1 MDDPGGYLI
10 YFFPQIQQWMF
21 AVAFHP
27 AVSILSV
34 IFLLVISGLI
44 SASEVAFFSISPKDL
59 DQIEEES
66 AKKRLMALLGKPKSL
81 LATILLL
88 NNTVNICIV
97 VVSDNLL
104 NKHVSWEN
112 TPEWLY
118 FSVKV
123 VLITLVILL
132 FGEITPKVYATKYNL
147 TLAKF
152 FSGIMSFLVRIL
164 RPFTWTLVSM
174 SSFLDN
180 RLKKKGNAFSVE
192 KLTDALELTT
202 GEEISDEEHKML
214 KGIAEFGSLDVYS
227 IMTPRT
233 DVAMVHVD
241 MKLPE
246 VLHEIL
252 KTGYSRMPVFRE
264 KEDQIVGILYI
275 KDILPF
281 INETEEYAW
290 PTLIREP
297 FFVPENKKIDDLLK
311 EFQSKKM
318 HMALVVDEFGGF
330 EGLVTLEDIIEQ
342 IIGEI
347 NDEHDDDAVDF
358 HKITDNEFIFAGKT
372 SVTDFLRIVE
382 YEKDFFADIESEPE
396 TLAGVLLELSGKIPS
411 REEKIPFKNITF
423 RVLNAD
429 SRRVNRVK
437 VTILPGNDLKG
448 SLGKMRSPLG
458 IVSAAVFLS
467 FFTSCGS
474 EREPI
479 PRPKGYWEIAFPK
492 KEYQMY
498 DSLCPFTFEYPVYA
512 RISPFSRDASKIC
525 WFDIVFPDY
534 RATLHLSY
542 EDVGKDFAR
551 FSEDQHTLAY
561 KHTSKA
567 NAIEEIFVE
576 APEDRVWGIIYDIQG
591 DAASNFQFHVTDSL
605 HHFLR
610 GSLYF
615 DFKANQDSTAP
626 VLDFLKQDITRL
638 VETVKWK

>member
-10 YFFPQIQQWMF
+10 YLFPQLHQWMF
-21 AVAFHP
+21 AGAFHP
-27 AVSILSV
+27 TVGILSV
-34 IFLLVISGLI
+34 ILLLIISGLI
-44 SASEVAFFSISPKDL
+44 SASEVAFFSLSPKEL
-59 DQIEEES
+59 DQIEEGP
-66 AKKRLMALLGKPKSL
+66 AKKRLTVLLGKPKSL

-88 NNTVNICIV
+88 NNTVNIGIV
-97 VVSDNLL
+97 VVSDDLL
-104 NKHVSWEN
+104 KNVSWQN
-112 TPEWLY
+112 TPDWLV
-118 FSVKV
+118 FSIKV
-123 VLITLVILL
+123 VLITFVILL
-132 FGEITPKVYATKYNL
+132 FGEITPKVYATKHNL

-152 FSGIMSFLVRIL
+152 FSGVMSFLVRMF
-164 RPFTWTLVSM
+164 RPFTWTLVTM

-233 DVAMVHVD
+233 DVAMVNVE
-241 MKLPE
+241 MPLPT

-275 KDILPF
+275 KDILPY
-281 INETEEYAW
+281 INEAEDFAW
-290 PTLIREP
+290 PKLLREP

-358 HKITDNEFIFAGKT
+358 HKITDHEFIFAGKT
-372 SVTDFLRIVE
+372 SVTDFLRIVDF
-382 YEKDFFADIESEPE
+382 EKDFFADIESEPE

-411 REEKIPFKNITF
+411 REQKITFKNITF

-429 SRRVNRVK
+429 SRRVNRLKVSIAPDDESQGVVVK
-437 VTILPGNDLKG
+437 TR
-448 SLGKMRSPLG
+448 MPLG
-458 IVSAAVFLS
+458 FIFFGLVLS
-467 FFTSCGS
+467 FFTSCGGDK
-474 EREPI
+474 EPI

-492 KEYQMY
+492 KEYRMY

-512 RISPFSRDASKIC
+512 QISPFTRDVSKIC

-534 RATLHLSY
+534 RATLHVSY
-542 EDVGKDFAR
+542 EDVGNDFVR

-567 NAIEEIFVE
+567 NAIEEIFIE

-591 DAASNFQFHVTDSL
+591 DAASNFQFHVTDSQR
-605 HHFLR
+605 HFLR

-615 DFKANQDSTAP
+615 DFKANQDSTSP

>member
-1 MDDPGGYLI
+1 LDDPGGYLI
-10 YFFPQIQQWMF
+10 SLFPQLHQWLF
-21 AVAFHP
+21 AGSFHP
-27 AVSILSV
+27 TLGILSV
-34 IFLLVISGLI
+34 VILLIVSGLI
-44 SASEVAFFSISPKDL
+44 SASEVAFFSLSPKEI
-59 DQIEEES
+59 DQIEEGT
-66 AKKRLMALLGKPKSL
+66 AKKRLTALLGKPKSL

-88 NNTVNICIV
+88 NNTVNIGVV
-97 VVSDNLL
+97 VVSDDLL
-104 NKHVSWEN
+104 KNVSWQN
-112 TPEWLY
+112 TPEWLA
-118 FSVKV
+118 FLVKV
-123 VLITLVILL
+123 VLITFIILL
-132 FGEITPKVYATKYNL
+132 FGEITPKVYATKHNL

-152 FSGIMSFLVRIL
+152 FSGIMFFLVRMF
-164 RPFTWTLVSM
+164 RPFTWILVNM

-180 RLKKKGNAFSVE
+180 RLKKKGNAFSVD

-233 DVAMVHVD
+233 DVAMVNVA
-241 MKLPE
+241 MKMPE

-281 INETEEYAW
+281 LNETEDFVW
-290 PTLIREP
+290 PKLVREP

-358 HKITDNEFIFAGKT
+358 HKITDSEFIFAGKT

-382 YEKDFFADIESEPE
+382 FEKDFFADIESEPE
-396 TLAGVLLELSGKIPS
+396 TLAGVLLELSGKIPA
-411 REEKIPFKNITF
+411 REQKITFKNITF

-429 SRRVNRVK
+429 TRRVNRVK
-437 VTILPGNDLKG
+437 VSILPGGDSKEVF
-448 SLGKMRSPLG
+448 GKTRLPLG
-458 IVSAAVFLS
+458 IVSGIFLLS
-467 FFTSCGS
+467 FFSSCGGDKD
-474 EREPI
+474 PI
-479 PRPKGYWEIAFPK
+479 PRPKGYWEIAFPQ
-492 KEYQMY
+492 KEYQRY

-512 RISPFSRDASKIC
+512 RISPFSRDASKTC

-542 EDVGKDFAR
+542 EDVGKDFVR

-567 NAIEEIFVE
+567 NAIEEIFIE
-576 APEDRVWGIIYDIQG
+576 ATEDRVWGIIYDIQG
-591 DAASNFQFHVTDSL
+591 DAASNFQFHVTDSQ

-626 VLDFLKQDITRL
+626 VLEFLKQDITRL